1 MNGPNV
7 SKRGGFWHWPPPWR
21 LAYAIGLGLAET
33 AWFALIYG
41 GAAYFTDRHG
51 YRVAL
56 HTAADMAMPL
66 VPAAAIL
73 YLSLNVL
80 LWCAPFILRTRRELE
95 GLTAALAV
103 ATLAA
108 GIGFVCL
115 PAADAFPAPSDV
127 ELGPWAGVF
136 HFAQWLA
143 LSHNY
148 FPSLHVAFTTICVAI
163 YCQRASAAGKVLLCG
178 WGLAIVAS
186 TLLTHQHY
194 VADVASGLVLGW
206 AAVRWVYRPW
216 LGRGAALATGEMPP
230 ANSIRPPEQQV

>member
-1 MNGPNV
+1 M
-7 SKRGGFWHWPPPWR
+7 
-21 LAYAIGLGLAET
+21 AYAIGLGLAET

-56 HTAADMAMPL
+56 HTTADMAMPL

-73 YLSLNVL
+73 YLSLNLL

-115 PAADAFPAPSDV
+115 PAADAFTAPSDG
-127 ELGPWAGVF
+127 ELGHWAGVF

-143 LSHNY
+143 LTHNY
-148 FPSLHVAFTTICVAI
+148 FPSLHVAFTTICIVV
-163 YCQRASAAGKVLLCG
+163 YCQRASALGRLLLWG

-194 VADVASGLVLGW
+194 LADVASGLILGW
-206 AAVRWVYRPW
+206 AAARWVYRPW
-216 LGRGAALATGEMPP
+216 LAHGTAPPVGETPP
-230 ANSIRPPEQQV
+230 ANPIPSREQLA